1 MPAAAM
7 TQAERR
13 VIELLADGG
22 WHRESEL
29 RTTFRLLQWLYHW
42 GLVDG
47 AMLTSGGTA
56 DDRLWRLGKCP

>member
-1 MPAAAM
+1 M

-13 VIELLADGG
+13 VLARLADGG

-29 RTTFRLLQWLYHW
+29 RTTFRLLQWLDLR
-42 GLVDG
+42 GVVDG

-56 DDRLWRLGKCP
+56 TDRVWRLGKCP

>member
-1 MPAAAM
+1 M
-7 TQAERR
+7 TQAEQR
-13 VIELLADGG
+13 VLELLADGG

-29 RTTFRLLQWLYHW
+29 RTTFRLLQWLYHR

-56 DDRLWRLGKCP
+56 DDRVWRLGKDGPG

>member
-1 MPAAAM
+1 MSK
-7 TQAERR
+7 AEAR
-13 VIELLADGG
+13 VMVLLADGG

-29 RTTFRLLQWLYHW
+29 RTTFRLLQWLYHR

-56 DDRLWRLGKCP
+56 DDRLWRLCKSP

>member
-1 MPAAAM
+1 MSK
-7 TQAERR
+7 AEAR
-13 VIELLADGG
+13 VMALLSDGG

-29 RTTFRLLQWLYHW
+29 RTTFRLLQWLFIR

-47 AMLTSGGTA
+47 AMLTTGGTT